1 MDINLQTKIS
11 DLLEA
16 YPALE
21 ETLLELSPVFSKL
34 RNPVLRRTI
43 AKVAT
48 IQQAAKMAEISPA
61 GMVLILRQKAGLI
74 AENVNSIENDR
85 IAEEVPPWFDKT
97 KIAIHFDA
105 SPIIEAGQSPMA
117 EIIALSKTLEE
128 GMIME
133 LVTPFRPEPII
144 DLLRSKGL
152 RVWYSDGKS
161 YFIK

>member
-43 AKVAT
+43 GKVAT

-97 KIAIHFDA
+97 KITIHFDA